1 MQVRTRKYKFKDSNF
16 IHKTFFSWYSD
27 YRYSYN
33 KATWISNEST
43 CNYTGYELTNL
54 IVPTIQGVNDH
65 IPWINKTPSALRQQ
79 AVQLF
84 ASNKQGCFTN
94 LKNKNT
100 THFTTPFMK
109 KNSRWCINLPSN
121 CIKSIRNKYIKIFN
135 GTTNDF
141 KFRLTKELPKSY
153 IGKKLPFQH
162 KIYFDG
168 LNFWLLLVEEIPE
181 KISKK
186 GICSVDP
193 GIRKLATVY
202 SNKTFRYFGKK
213 EYIHLKKIVK
223 KIEIAQ
229 SKKNKKLKLFLENK
243 KKKILTNLYHQI
255 SNYLLKKFNSI
266 LIPTLD
272 IKQLLRKGKNNR
284 WYNKMILSMGV
295 LTFLENLKTKSS
307 LYINSTIY
315 SNSVEHYSSKLCSR
329 CCTINFKKNESEIFS
344 CSNVNC
350 KLIKDRDYNAAKNI
364 YFMNK
369 HLV

>member
-1 MQVRTRKYKFKDSNF
+1 MQIRTRKYKFKHSDF
-16 IHKTFFSWYSD
+16 IRKILFEWYSD

-43 CNYTGYELTNL
+43 CFYSGYNLINL
-54 IVPTIQGVNDH
+54 IVPTKQSVNDH
-65 IPWINKTPSALRQQ
+65 IPWINKTPSALRQN
-79 AVQLF
+79 AVLQF
-84 ASNKQGCFTN
+84 DSNKKACFKN
-94 LKNKNT
+94 LKNKNI

-109 KNSRWCINLPSN
+109 KNSRWCINLPAG
-121 CIKSIRNKYIKIFN
+121 CIRSIKNKYIKIFP
-135 GTTNDF
+135 TKTKDY
-141 KFRLTKELPKSY
+141 KFRLTKELPDSY

-181 KISKK
+181 KNSKK

-193 GIRKLATVY
+193 GIRKLVTVY
-202 SNKTFRYFGKK
+202 SNKTFKYFGKK
-213 EYIHLKKIVK
+213 EYLNLKKIVK
-223 KIEIAQ
+223 KIEK
-229 SKKNKKLKLFLENK
+229 SKKNKRLKLFLENK

-255 SNYLLKKFNSI
+255 SNYLLKNFNSI
-266 LIPTLD
+266 LIPTLNV
-272 IKQLLRKGKNNR
+272 KQLLKLKKINR

-307 LYINSTIY
+307 LYTNSTIY
-315 SNSVEHYSSKLCSR
+315 SNSVEHYSSKMCSR

-344 CSNVNC
+344 CSNFNC
-350 KLIKDRDYNAAKNI
+350 KLIEDRDYNAAKNI

-369 HLV
+369 HLVKT